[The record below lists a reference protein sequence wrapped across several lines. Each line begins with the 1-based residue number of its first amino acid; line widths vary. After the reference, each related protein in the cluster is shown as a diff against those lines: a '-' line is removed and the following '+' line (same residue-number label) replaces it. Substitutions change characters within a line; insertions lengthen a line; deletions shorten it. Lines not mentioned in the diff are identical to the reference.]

1 VGSFKFKLVA
11 YFLLLSLLPIV
22 AAFWGFSSVSGQ
34 SETRRVDARLQASLR
49 SVLSSY
55 QERLDAAQQE
65 ANALARAPAFQTEL
79 RRHDLPALVH
89 LLHDAPNVAV
99 SGVDGH
105 QVGHPPAFSATRQ
118 VAVVTRD
125 GLVGTVTVAVP
136 FDETLVDLLRARSAM
151 LPTDALVIVHGSRI
165 VASSPT
171 VVGRLTGGVGQTRRV
186 RVGND
191 SYRALLAPALADGPS
206 VRFAVLS
213 PQSLID
219 AANSTSRNRLLLGLL
234 ICVLF
239 VSLVAYFEGRSI
251 VRTLRTLA
259 EAAQGISRGRLSERV
274 PVRGRDE
281 FALLGTA
288 FNEMANQLEARL
300 AELESERGRVRDAI
314 GRFGEALSATHDVQ
328 QLLRVIVETAVEATG
343 STGARLVADDG
354 RVVQSGDAGAPDAE
368 VLELPLKVGRATLGT
383 LYLVGG
389 PFDNEQTMNAN
400 SLASQAAIA
409 LENARLHRIVERQA
423 VVDGL
428 TGLANRRR
436 CEGSLTAEIARA
448 QRLGAPFT
456 LVLADLDDF
465 KAVNDRNGHVVGDD
479 VLRGFASVL
488 RATVRDTDLAG
499 RWGGEEF
506 MLLLPGTDAAGGVEL
521 ADRVRKALAERT
533 FLGRGGAIVTVTCSF
548 GVAEHRLGDDE
559 RELIASADRA
569 LYRAK
574 REGKNRVELDAGV
587 RSF

>member
-1 VGSFKFKLVA
+1 MGSFKVKLVA

-22 AAFWGFSSVSGQ
+22 AAFWGFSSVAGQ
-34 SETRRVDARLQASLR
+34 SETRRVDARLQSGLR

-55 QERLDAAQQE
+55 QQRLDRAQQE
-65 ANALARAPAFQTEL
+65 ANALARAPVFQAEL
-79 RRHDLPALVH
+79 RRRDLPALVH
-89 LLHDAPNVAV
+89 LLRDAPNVSV

-105 QVGHPPAFSATRQ
+105 GVGHPPAFSATRQ

-136 FDETLVDLLRARSAM
+136 FDEALVDVLRARSG
-151 LPTDALVIVHGSRI
+151 LSPTDPLVIMHGTRI

-171 VVGRLTGGVGQTRRV
+171 VVGRLTNGVGQTRTV

-191 SYRALLAPALADGPS
+191 RYRALVAPALADGPS

-219 AANSTSRNRLLLGLL
+219 KANSSSRNRLLLGLL
-234 ICVLF
+234 VCVLF

-259 EAAQGISRGRLSERV
+259 EAAQGIARGRLSERV

-314 GRFGEALSATHDVQ
+314 GRFGDALSATHDVQ

-354 RVVQSGDAGAPDAE
+354 RVVQSGDPGDADAKL
-368 VLELPLKVGRATLGT
+368 LELPLTVGRARLGT

-389 PFDNEQTMNAN
+389 PFDSEQTKNAN

-423 VVDGL
+423 LVDGL
-428 TGLANRRR
+428 TGLANRRQS
-436 CEGSLTAEIARA
+436 EDSLTAEIARA
-448 QRLGAPFT
+448 QRLGTPFT
-456 LVLADLDDF
+456 LMLADLDDF

-488 RATVRDTDLAG
+488 RATVRDTDLAA

-506 MLLLPGTDAAGGVEL
+506 LLLLPGTDAAGGVEL
-521 ADRVRKALAERT
+521 ADRVRTALAERT

-548 GVAEHRLGDDE
+548 GVAEHRAGEDG